1 MAAGNERVRRQ
12 YDRTAGRYDDL
23 ISFAEKVL
31 FGGGREWVCSR
42 ARGEVLEIAAGTG
55 RNLPFYAGD
64 ARLTAIELSPAM
76 LEIARRRAEALGREA
91 DLRLGDAQ
99 DLPFPDAT
107 FDSVVCTLGLCTI
120 PDDEKAVREAA
131 RVLKPGGRLLLL
143 EHVRS
148 PLLPVRVLQALLN
161 PITVLVESD
170 HLLREP
176 LRHVREAGL
185 VVEDLERSKSGIV
198 EKLEARKPGG
208 TPRG

>member
-1 MAAGNERVRRQ
+1 MASQRDTQRVRRR
-12 YDRTAGRYDDL
+12 YDAMAGRYDDL
-23 ISFAEKVL
+23 IAFAEKLL

-42 ARGEVLEIAAGTG
+42 AHGEVLEIAAGTG
-55 RNLPFYAGD
+55 RNLPFYRAD

-76 LEIARRRAEALGREA
+76 LEISRRRAEALGREA

-99 DLPFPDAT
+99 DLPFPEARFDA
-107 FDSVVCTLGLCTI
+107 VVCTLGLCTI
-120 PDDEKAVREAA
+120 PSPGLAVREAA

-148 PLLPVRVLQALLN
+148 PLLPVRALQTLLN

-176 LRHVREAGL
+176 LWNVEAEGL
-185 VVEDLERSKSGIV
+185 VVEALERSKWGIV
-198 EKLEARKPGG
+198 EKLAARKPVG
-208 TPRG
+208 